1 MTESTPTEATVE
13 KTVARV
19 VDTAAV
25 DTAAVDAAAKKKG
38 SLAHRLYVGEL
49 AYDFVPKWKRW
60 FTISAV
66 LLAISLIALLARGL
80 NLSIDFRGGTQ
91 FTVPTAVTASSID
104 DFRRTVQALNLPDM
118 ADIQVSTI
126 GNNQVDVQVRS
137 LNAEELA
144 KVRTALATE
153 ASIEPSQV
161 ANSLIGASWGQQI
174 TQAGILALV
183 VFLVL
188 VSLMIWIY
196 FRDWKM
202 SVAALVGLLHDL
214 LLTLGVFAVLQF
226 AFSPASLI
234 GMLTILGYS
243 LYDNVV
249 VFDKVRENVKDIT
262 RQNRTYSEAAN
273 TSVNQ
278 VLVRSVNTTIIGVLP
293 VAALLFAG
301 AFILG
306 TGPLKDLGLALFV
319 GMIAGAYS
327 SVFIATPLLCL
338 MREREPEMKEHVAR
352 IARRATRRSTTVP
365 NAPLAAAGVP
375 AAQTLA
381 GVPAAEVLSVDSTF
395 KQPPAGRVQP
405 NRTTRADRKKP

>member
-1 MTESTPTEATVE
+1 MTDQTPAD
-13 KTVARV
+13 A
-19 VDTAAV
+19 TAAPV
-25 DTAAVDAAAKKKG
+25 TDAAAGAPAKKA

-91 FTVPTAVTASSID
+91 FVVPTQVTATSID
-104 DFRRTVQALNLPDM
+104 DFRRTVQALDLPDM
-118 ADIQVSTI
+118 ADIHVSTV
-126 GNNQVDVQVRS
+126 GSGQVDVQVRS

-153 ASIEPSQV
+153 AGVDPSMV
-161 ANSLIGASWGQQI
+161 ANNLIGASWGQQI
-174 TQAGILALV
+174 TQAGVLALV

-202 SVAALVGLLHDL
+202 SVAAIVGLLHDL
-214 LLTLGVFAVLQF
+214 LLTIGVFAVLQF

-262 RQNRTYSEAAN
+262 KQNRTYSQAAN
-273 TSVNQ
+273 TAVNQ
-278 VLVRSVNTTIIGVLP
+278 VLVRSLNTTIIGVLP

-301 AFILG
+301 TFILG

-338 MREREPEMKEHVAR
+338 MREREPQMKEHVAR
-352 IARRATRRSTTVP
+352 LARRASRRSATVP
-365 NAPLAAAGVP
+365 NAPIASAGVP
-375 AAQTLA
+375 APVPVEALA
-381 GVPAAEVLSVDSTF
+381 AIPASEVQAVESAF
-395 KQPPAGRVQP
+395 KQPPPQGRVQP
-405 NRTTRADRKKP
+405 SRTSRAERKKP